1 MRATGRSR
9 VSSTGS
15 PGSRGAC
22 AGRRRRPDLDRGDR
36 GVAGGV
42 SGFLPEHF
50 VTPLTPCRNLRE
62 APAAESCRDC
72 GTSRGEGGASLM
84 WIVRL
89 ALRRP
94 YTFVVMGLAILLL
107 GFSAIVTTPTDI
119 FPEIDIPVVSVIW
132 NYDGLTTEDMASRIT
147 TFSEYT
153 ISSAVSD
160 VRSIESHTYPGVGV
174 IKIYFQPNVN
184 VEAALAQVT
193 AVSQTILRRM
203 PPGAVPPFILQYN
216 ASSVPI
222 IQLALS
228 GRAIPEAQLYDYG
241 IYRIRQ
247 QVAPIQ
253 GITLPL
259 PYGGKPRQIMV
270 DLDPRA
276 LLAKSI
282 SAADVSNAVNLQNL
296 TLPSGSVK
304 LGPQEYRVSL
314 NSSPEAVSALNE
326 LPVKVVNGATVYLR
340 DVAHV
345 RDGFAVQTNIVR
357 QDGRRSVLL
366 TVIKKGGA
374 STLTI
379 VKQLKALLPSIRAA
393 APPGL
398 EVKELFDQSLF
409 VRAAIAGVLTE
420 GAIAAC
426 LTGLMILLFLGSWRS
441 TLVVITSIPLSILT
455 SLAILSA
462 IGQTLNVMTLGGLAL
477 AVGIL
482 VDDATVE
489 IENIHRN
496 LGLGKRLV
504 QAILDGAQQ
513 IATPAFVSTLSICIV
528 FVPVVFLTGPAK
540 YLFTPL
546 ALAVVFAMLASY
558 LLSRTIVPTLV
569 RYLLGREAHA
579 EADAGVPTSIFG
591 RIHAGFQHR
600 FERLRTAYVQALD
613 NALAQRTR
621 VLVGF
626 GVIAASG
633 LALLPFVGRD
643 FFPEVDT
650 GQFRLHVRAPAGT
663 RIEETEQIF
672 ANVEGTIRRTIPKD
686 QIQLVIDNIG
696 QPQPINLA
704 FTDSVTI
711 GPSDGEILV
720 ALNPEGHEPTT
731 RWMKTLR
738 ETLPREYP
746 GVTFFFQ
753 PADIVSQILNFGL
766 PAPIDVQVTG
776 FNQPATHEIALEAA
790 ARMARIPGAA
800 DVHLHQVVNAP
811 SLMVNVDRSRLAE
824 LGLTQRDV
832 ANNVLVTL
840 SSSAVVAPNYWSD
853 PRSGINYVVAVQTP
867 QSRVDSVNNLMNTS
881 VTPATAGPPQ
891 LLSNLAT
898 LERREVPA
906 VISHSNVQ
914 PVFDVYA
921 NVQDRDLGSVASA
934 VQRIV
939 AELRPKLPPG
949 HTITVRGQVE
959 SMNSAF
965 LRLGLG
971 LIFAVLL
978 VYLLMVVNFQ
988 SWLDPFI
995 IITALPAGFCGIV
1008 WMLFVTHTTFSV
1020 PALMGA
1026 IMSVGV
1032 ATANSILVVTFA
1044 NDQMLEG
1051 HDSRSAAL
1059 AAGATRLRPVLMT
1072 ALAMIIGMLPMSLGL
1087 GEGGEQ
1093 NAPLGRAVIGGLTV
1107 ATFAT
1112 LFLVPLVYS
1121 VLRRRAPKRDFLA
1134 DAEPHGTASPA
1145 AQE

>member
-1 MRATGRSR
+1 
-9 VSSTGS
+9 
-15 PGSRGAC
+15 
-22 AGRRRRPDLDRGDR
+22 
-36 GVAGGV
+36 
-42 SGFLPEHF
+42 
-50 VTPLTPCRNLRE
+50 
-62 APAAESCRDC
+62 
-72 GTSRGEGGASLM
+72 M

-94 YTFVVMGLAILLL
+94 YTFVVMGLVIVLL
-107 GFSAIVTTPTDI
+107 GVFAIVTTPTDI

-153 ISSAVSD
+153 ISAAVSD
-160 VRSIESHTYPGVGV
+160 VRTIESQTYPGVAV

-184 VEAALAQVT
+184 VEGALAQVT

-203 PPGAVPPFILQYN
+203 PPGAVPPLIIQYN

-228 GRAIPEAQLYDYG
+228 GTTLSEAQLYDYG

-247 QVAPIQ
+247 QIAPIQ

-270 DLDPRA
+270 DLDPQA

-282 SAADVSNAVNLQNL
+282 SAADVSAAVNLQNL

-304 LGPQEYRVSL
+304 LGSREYRVSL
-314 NSSPEAVSALNE
+314 NSSPDAVAALDD
-326 LPVKVVNGATVYLR
+326 LPVKYVNGATVYVR

-379 VKQLKALLPSIRAA
+379 IKQLKELLPTIRAS
-393 APPGL
+393 APAGL

-409 VRAAIAGVLTE
+409 VRAAITGVLTE
-420 GAIAAC
+420 GAIAAF
-426 LTGLMILLFLGSWRS
+426 LTGVMILLFLGSWRS

-540 YLFTPL
+540 FLFTPL
-546 ALAVVFAMLASY
+546 GLAVVFAMLASY

-569 RYLLGREAHA
+569 RYLLAGEAHGHA
-579 EADAGVPTSIFG
+579 EGGVTSTSLFAG
-591 RIHAGFQHR
+591 IHDGFQRH
-600 FERLRTAYVQALD
+600 FERLRAAYVAVLE
-613 NALAQRTR
+613 R
-621 VLVGF
+621 VLARRARVF
-626 GVIAASG
+626 GAFAIVIVSG
-633 LALLPFVGRD
+633 LALLPFIGRD
-643 FFPEVDT
+643 FFPTVDA
-650 GQFRLHVRAPAGT
+650 GQFRLHVRAPAGM
-663 RIEETEQIF
+663 RIEETEQVF
-672 ANVEGTIRRTIPKD
+672 AEVEATIRRLIPKD
-686 QIQLVIDNIG
+686 EIQLVTDNIG
-696 QPQPINLA
+696 QPQPINLG
-704 FTDSVTI
+704 FTDSVTL

-720 ALNPEGHEPTT
+720 SLNPERHQPTA

-738 ETLPREYP
+738 ETLPREFP

-766 PAPIDVQVTG
+766 PAPIDVQVIG
-776 FNQPATHEIALEAA
+776 FNQTATHEVALEVA

-800 DVHLHQVVNAP
+800 DVHLHQVVNTP
-811 SLMVNVDRSRLAE
+811 SLLVNVDRSRAAE

-832 ANNVLVTL
+832 ANSVLVSL

-853 PRSGINYVVAVQTP
+853 PRSGINYIVAVQTP
-867 QSRVDSVNNLMNTS
+867 QSRVDSVNTLMNTS
-881 VTPATAGPPQ
+881 VTPGAAGQPQ

-898 LERREVPA
+898 LERREAAA

-921 NVQDRDLGSVASA
+921 NVQERDLGSVAAA
-934 VQRIV
+934 VQKIA

-949 HTITVRGQVE
+949 HTIAVRGQVE

-965 LRLGLG
+965 NRLGLG

-978 VYLLMVVNFQ
+978 VYLLLVVNFQ

-995 IITALPAGFCGIV
+995 IITALPAGFSGIV

-1044 NDQMLEG
+1044 NDQMREG

-1059 AAGATRLRPVLMT
+1059 SAGATRLRPVLMT

-1093 NAPLGRAVIGGLTV
+1093 NAPLGRAVIGGLSV

-1112 LFLVPLVYS
+1112 LFLVPVVYS
-1121 VLRRRAPKRDFLA
+1121 LLRRRPPRQDFLGEPE
-1134 DAEPHGTASPA
+1134 AENRPA
-1145 AQE
+1145 AS

>member
-1 MRATGRSR
+1 MRIHRAGR
-9 VSSTGS
+9 T
-15 PGSRGAC
+15 PGS
-22 AGRRRRPDLDRGDR
+22 
-36 GVAGGV
+36 
-42 SGFLPEHF
+42 
-50 VTPLTPCRNLRE
+50 
-62 APAAESCRDC
+62 
-72 GTSRGEGGASLM
+72 M

-94 YTFVVMGLAILLL
+94 YTFVVMGLTILLL
-107 GFSAIVTTPTDI
+107 GVFAIVTTPTDI
-119 FPEIDIPVVSVIW
+119 FPEIEIPVVSVIW
-132 NYDGLTTEDMASRIT
+132 NYDGLTSEDMASRIT

-160 VRSIESHTYPGVGV
+160 VRTIESQTYPGVAV

-203 PPGAVPPFILQYN
+203 PPGAVPPLIIQYN

-228 GRAIPEAQLYDYG
+228 GKTLSEAELYDYG

-247 QVAPIQ
+247 QIAPIQ

-270 DLDPRA
+270 DLDPQA
-276 LLAKSI
+276 LLSKGI

-304 LGPQEYRVSL
+304 LGPREYRVSL
-314 NSSPEAVSALNE
+314 NSSPDAVAALND
-326 LPVKVVNGATVYLR
+326 LPVKYVNGAVVYVR
-340 DVAHV
+340 DVGHV

-357 QDGRRSVLL
+357 QDGRRSALL

-379 VKQLKALLPSIRAA
+379 VKQLRELLPTIRAA
-393 APPGL
+393 APPGM
-398 EVKELFDQSLF
+398 EIKELFDQSLF

-420 GAIAAC
+420 GAIAAF

-496 LGLGKRLV
+496 LGLGTRLV

-528 FVPVVFLTGPAK
+528 FVPVVFLVGPAK

-546 ALAVVFAMLASY
+546 AMAVVFAMLASY

-569 RYLLGREAHA
+569 RYLLASETHGEAGA
-579 EADAGVPTSIFG
+579 APGFFG
-591 RIHAGFQHR
+591 RVHDAFQRR
-600 FERLRTAYVQALD
+600 FERLRAAYVRALEL
-613 NALAQRTR
+613 ALSRRGR
-621 VLVGF
+621 VLATFAV
-626 GVIAASG
+626 VVVSG
-633 LALLPFVGRD
+633 LVLLPFVGRD
-643 FFPEVDT
+643 FFPTVDT

-663 RIEETEQIF
+663 RIEETEQVF
-672 ANVEGTIRRTIPKD
+672 ADVEAAIRRIIPRD
-686 QIQLVIDNIG
+686 EIVSVIDNIG

-704 FTDSVTI
+704 FTDSVTL
-711 GPSDGEILV
+711 GSSDGEILV
-720 ALNPEGHEPTT
+720 SLNPERHQPTA
-731 RWMKTLR
+731 RWTKTLR
-738 ETLPREYP
+738 ETLPREFP

-753 PADIVSQILNFGL
+753 PPDIVSQILNFGL
-766 PAPIDVQVTG
+766 PAPIDVQ
-776 FNQPATHEIALEAA
+776 
-790 ARMARIPGAA
+790 
-800 DVHLHQVVNAP
+800 
-811 SLMVNVDRSRLAE
+811 
-824 LGLTQRDV
+824 
-832 ANNVLVTL
+832 
-840 SSSAVVAPNYWSD
+840 
-853 PRSGINYVVAVQTP
+853 
-867 QSRVDSVNNLMNTS
+867 
-881 VTPATAGPPQ
+881 
-891 LLSNLAT
+891 
-898 LERREVPA
+898 
-906 VISHSNVQ
+906 

-921 NVQDRDLGSVASA
+921 DVQGRDLGSVAA
-934 VQRIV
+934 EVQKIV
-939 AELRPKLPPG
+939 AEYRGKLPPG
-949 HTITVRGQVE
+949 HRIAVRGQVE

-965 LRLGLG
+965 FRLGLG

-995 IITALPAGFCGIV
+995 IITALPAGFAGIV

-1032 ATANSILVVTFA
+1032 ATANSILMVTFA
-1044 NDQMLEG
+1044 NDYMGGLEG
-1051 HDSRSAAL
+1051 PPKPPIGDSETARDTRAAPRDGEGPPKPPMAGSEAARGTRAAPRDRDTRDARAAAL

-1093 NAPLGRAVIGGLTV
+1093 NAPLGRAVIGGLSV

-1112 LFLVPLVYS
+1112 LFLVPIIYS
-1121 VLRRRAPKRDFLA
+1121 VLRRP
-1134 DAEPHGTASPA
+1134 T
-1145 AQE
+1145 

>member
-1 MRATGRSR
+1 
-9 VSSTGS
+9 
-15 PGSRGAC
+15 
-22 AGRRRRPDLDRGDR
+22 
-36 GVAGGV
+36 
-42 SGFLPEHF
+42 
-50 VTPLTPCRNLRE
+50 
-62 APAAESCRDC
+62 
-72 GTSRGEGGASLM
+72 M

-94 YTFVVMGLAILLL
+94 YTFVVMGLVILLL
-107 GFSAIVTTPTDI
+107 GVFAIVTTPTDI

-153 ISSAVSD
+153 ISSAVND
-160 VRSIESHTYPGVGV
+160 VRSIESQTYPGVGV

-184 VEAALAQVT
+184 VEGALAQVT

-222 IQLALS
+222 IQLALGGKTLS
-228 GRAIPEAQLYDYG
+228 EAQLYDYG

-247 QVAPIQ
+247 QIAPIQ

-259 PYGGKPRQIMV
+259 PYGGKPRQVMV
-270 DLDPRA
+270 DLDPQA

-282 SAADVSNAVNLQNL
+282 SAGDVSAAVNLQNL

-304 LGPQEYRVSL
+304 LGTQEYRVSL
-314 NSSPEAVSALNE
+314 NSSPDAVAALND

-426 LTGLMILLFLGSWRS
+426 LTGFMILLFLGSWRS

-546 ALAVVFAMLASY
+546 AMAVVFAMLASY

-569 RYLLGREAHA
+569 RYLLAGEAHGP
-579 EADAGVPTSIFG
+579 ADAGAAPSVFG
-591 RIHAGFQHR
+591 RLHDGFQRR
-600 FERLRTAYVQALD
+600 FERLRIAYIGALET
-613 NALAQRTR
+613 ALARRRR
-621 VLVGF
+621 VF
-626 GVIAASG
+626 GAFAVIAVSG
-633 LALLPFVGRD
+633 AALLPFIGRD

-663 RIEETEQIF
+663 RIEETEQVF
-672 ANVEGTIRRTIPKD
+672 ADVEAAIRRLIPKD

-704 FTDSVTI
+704 FTDSVTL

-720 ALNPEGHEPTT
+720 ALNPEHHEPTA

-738 ETLPREYP
+738 ETLPREFP

-766 PAPIDVQVTG
+766 PAPIDVQITG
-776 FNQPATHEIALEAA
+776 YNQPATHEIALEVA
-790 ARMARIPGAA
+790 ARMARIPGAV
-800 DVHLHQVVNAP
+800 DVHLHQVVNTP
-811 SLMVNVDRSRLAE
+811 SLLVNVDRTRAAQ

-832 ANNVLVTL
+832 ANNVLVSL
-840 SSSAVVAPNYWSD
+840 SSSAVVTPNYWSD
-853 PRSGINYVVAVQTP
+853 PRTGITYTVAVQTP
-867 QSRVDSVNNLMNTS
+867 QNRVDSVNTLMNTS
-881 VTPATAGPPQ
+881 VTPGGAGQPQ

-898 LERREVPA
+898 LERREAPA

-914 PVFDVYA
+914 PVFDIYA
-921 NVQDRDLGSVASA
+921 NVQDRDLGSVAAA

-949 HTITVRGQVE
+949 HAIAVRGQVE
-959 SMNSAF
+959 SMSSAF
-965 LRLGLG
+965 TRLGLG
-971 LIFAVLL
+971 LIFAVVL

-1032 ATANSILVVTFA
+1032 ATANSILMVTFA

-1051 HDSRSAAL
+1051 RDSRSAAL

-1093 NAPLGRAVIGGLTV
+1093 NAPLGRAVIGGLSV
-1107 ATFAT
+1107 ATVAT

-1121 VLRRRAPKRDFLA
+1121 VLRRRPPRQDFLTDPASA
-1134 DAEPHGTASPA
+1134 DGA
-1145 AQE
+1145 ATTSTQESIDA

>member
-1 MRATGRSR
+1 
-9 VSSTGS
+9 
-15 PGSRGAC
+15 
-22 AGRRRRPDLDRGDR
+22 
-36 GVAGGV
+36 
-42 SGFLPEHF
+42 
-50 VTPLTPCRNLRE
+50 
-62 APAAESCRDC
+62 
-72 GTSRGEGGASLM
+72 M

-94 YTFVVMGLAILLL
+94 YTFVVMGLVIMLL
-107 GFSAIVTTPTDI
+107 GVFAIITTPTDI
-119 FPEIDIPVVSVIW
+119 FPEIEIPVVSVIW
-132 NYDGLTTEDMASRIT
+132 NYGGLSTEEMAARIT
-147 TFSEYT
+147 TYSEYT
-153 ISSAVSD
+153 ISSVVSD
-160 VRSIESHTYPGVGV
+160 VRSIESQTYPGVSV

-184 VEAALAQVT
+184 IEAAVAQVT
-193 AVSQTILRRM
+193 AVSQTILRVL

-228 GRAIPEAQLYDYG
+228 GGGLSEAQLYDYG

-247 QVAPIQ
+247 QIAPIQ

-259 PYGGKPRQIMV
+259 PYGGKPRQVMV
-270 DLDPRA
+270 DLDPQA

-282 SAADVSNAVNLQNL
+282 SSADVSAAVNLQNL

-304 LGPQEYRVSL
+304 LGAREYRVSL
-314 NSSPEAVSALNE
+314 NSSPDAVAALND
-326 LPVKVVNGATVYLR
+326 LPVKTVNGAMVYLR
-340 DVAHV
+340 DVANV
-345 RDGFAVQTNIVR
+345 RDGFAVQTNMVR

-379 VKQLKALLPSIRAA
+379 VKQLKDLLPAIRAS
-393 APPGL
+393 APKGL

-409 VRAAIAGVLTE
+409 VRAAITGVLTE

-496 LGLGKRLV
+496 LGLGTRLV
-504 QAILDGAQQ
+504 QAILDGARQ

-546 ALAVVFAMLASY
+546 AMAVVFAMLASY
-558 LLSRTIVPTLV
+558 LLSRTIIPTLV
-569 RYLLGREAHA
+569 RYLL
-579 EADAGVPTSIFG
+579 AGEVHDGAAPGFFG
-591 RIHAGFQHR
+591 RIHDAFQRR
-600 FERLRTAYVQALD
+600 FEQFRMAYVRTLEA
-613 NALAQRTR
+613 ALARRARVFALFAVVTLSGL
-621 VLVGF
+621 VLV
-626 GVIAASG
+626 
-633 LALLPFVGRD
+633 PFVGRD
-643 FFPEVDT
+643 FFPSVDT

-663 RIEETEQIF
+663 RIEETEQVF
-672 ANVEGTIRRTIPKD
+672 ADVEAAIRRLIPKD
-686 QIQLVIDNIG
+686 EIQLIIDNIG
-696 QPQPINLA
+696 QPQPVNLG
-704 FTDSVTI
+704 FTDTVTL

-720 ALNPEGHEPTT
+720 SLNPDHHQPTA
-731 RWMKTLR
+731 RWLKTLR
-738 ETLPREYP
+738 ETLPRQFP

-753 PADIVSQILNFGL
+753 PADMVSQILNFGL

-776 FNQPATHEIALEAA
+776 YNQQATHEAALDVA
-790 ARMARIPGAA
+790 ARMSRIPGAA
-800 DVHLHQVVNAP
+800 DVHLHQVVNTP
-811 SLMVNVDRSRLAE
+811 SLLVNVDRSRAAE

-832 ANNVLVTL
+832 ANNLLVSL
-840 SSSAVVAPNYWSD
+840 SSSAVVSPNYWSD
-853 PRSGINYVVAVQTP
+853 PRTGITYLVAVQTP
-867 QSRVDSVNNLMNTS
+867 QSRLDSVNTLMNTS
-881 VTPATAGPPQ
+881 VTTGTPGKQQ

-906 VISHSNVQ
+906 VISHANVQ
-914 PVFDVYA
+914 PVFDIYA
-921 NVQDRDLGSVASA
+921 NVEGRDLGSVAAA
-934 VQRIV
+934 VDRIV
-939 AELRPKLPPG
+939 AEQRSKLPPG
-949 HTITVRGQVE
+949 ASIAIRGQVE

-971 LIFAVLL
+971 LIFAVVL

-1008 WMLFVTHTTFSV
+1008 WMLFVTHTTLSV

-1032 ATANSILVVTFA
+1032 ATANSILMVTFA

-1051 HDSRSAAL
+1051 HDSRTAAL

-1072 ALAMIIGMLPMSLGL
+1072 ALAMSLGMLPMSLGL

-1093 NAPLGRAVIGGLTV
+1093 NAPLGRAVIGGLLV

-1121 VLRRRAPKRDFLA
+1121 VLRRRPPRDGNDVNPGVN
-1134 DAEPHGTASPA
+1134 DA
-1145 AQE
+1145 

>member
-1 MRATGRSR
+1 
-9 VSSTGS
+9 
-15 PGSRGAC
+15 
-22 AGRRRRPDLDRGDR
+22 
-36 GVAGGV
+36 
-42 SGFLPEHF
+42 
-50 VTPLTPCRNLRE
+50 
-62 APAAESCRDC
+62 
-72 GTSRGEGGASLM
+72 M

-94 YTFVVMGLAILLL
+94 YTFIVMGLIILLL
-107 GFSAIVTTPTDI
+107 GAFAIVTTPTDI
-119 FPEIDIPVVSVIW
+119 FPEIEIPVVSVIW
-132 NYDGLTTEDMASRIT
+132 SYDGLTSEDMASRIT

-160 VRSIESHTYPGVGV
+160 VRTIESQTYPGVAV

-193 AVSQTILRRM
+193 AISQTIIRRM
-203 PPGAVPPFILQYN
+203 PPGAVPPLIIQYN

-228 GRAIPEAQLYDYG
+228 GKTLSEAQLYDYG

-247 QVAPIQ
+247 QIAPIP

-270 DLDPRA
+270 DLDPQA
-276 LLAKSI
+276 LLSKSI
-282 SAADVSNAVNLQNL
+282 SAADVSTAVNLQNL
-296 TLPSGSVK
+296 TLPSGTVK

-314 NSSPEAVSALNE
+314 NSSPDAVAALND
-326 LPVKVVNGATVYLR
+326 LPVKYVNGAFVYVR

-366 TVIKKGGA
+366 TIIKKGGA

-379 VKQLKALLPSIRAA
+379 VKQLKNLLPTIRSS

-398 EVKELFDQSLF
+398 EIKELFDQSLF

-420 GAIAAC
+420 GAISAC
-426 LTGLMILLFLGSWRS
+426 LTGLMILVFLGSWRS

-455 SLAILSA
+455 SMAILSA

-496 LGLGKRLV
+496 LGLGTRLV

-513 IATPAFVSTLSICIV
+513 IATPAFVSTLAICIV
-528 FVPVVFLTGPAK
+528 FVPVLFLTGPAK

-546 ALAVVFAMLASY
+546 AMAVVFAMLASY
-558 LLSRTIVPTLV
+558 VLSRTIVPTLV
-569 RYLLGREAHA
+569 RYLLASERHGES
-579 EADAGVPTSIFG
+579 GPSLFG
-591 RIHAGFQHR
+591 RVHDAFQRR
-600 FERLRTAYVQALD
+600 FERLRAAYVAALEQ
-613 NALAQRTR
+613 ALAQRGRALGTFAI
-621 VLVGF
+621 VV
-626 GVIAASG
+626 ASG
-633 LALLPFVGRD
+633 LVLLPFVGRD
-643 FFPEVDT
+643 FFPTVDT

-663 RIEETEQIF
+663 RIEETEQVF
-672 ANVEGTIRRTIPKD
+672 ADVEASIRRIIPKD
-686 QIQLVIDNIG
+686 EITAVIDNIG
-696 QPQPINLA
+696 QPQSINLA
-704 FTDSVTI
+704 FTDSVTL
-711 GPSDGEILV
+711 GPSDGEIPV
-720 ALNPEGHEPTT
+720 SLNPERHRPTE
-731 RWMKTLR
+731 RWMKMLR
-738 ETLPREYP
+738 ETLPREFP

-753 PADIVSQILNFGL
+753 PADMVSQILNFGL

-776 FNQPATHEIALEAA
+776 FNQAKVHEIALDVA
-790 ARMARIPGAA
+790 ARMARIPGAV

-811 SLMVNVDRSRLAE
+811 SLQVNVDRSRAAE

-832 ANNVLVTL
+832 ANSFLVSL
-840 SSSAVVAPNYWSD
+840 SSSAVVTPNYWSD
-853 PRSGINYVVAVQTP
+853 PRSGINYIVAVQTP
-867 QSRVDSVNNLMNTS
+867 QSRVDSVNSLMNTA
-881 VTPATAGPPQ
+881 VTPSAVGPSQ

-906 VISHSNVQ
+906 VISHANVQ
-914 PVFDVYA
+914 PAFDVHA
-921 NVQDRDLGSVASA
+921 NVQGRDLGGVAAA
-934 VQRIV
+934 VQKIV
-939 AELRPKLPPG
+939 AEYRGKLPPG
-949 HTITVRGQVE
+949 HAIAVRGQVE

-965 LRLGLG
+965 VRLGLG
-971 LIFAVLL
+971 LIFAVAL

-995 IITALPAGFCGIV
+995 IITAVPAGFAGIV

-1032 ATANSILVVTFA
+1032 ATANSILMVTFA
-1044 NDQMLEG
+1044 NDQMREG
-1051 HDSRSAAL
+1051 RDPRAAAL

-1072 ALAMIIGMLPMSLGL
+1072 ALAMIIGMMPMALGL

-1093 NAPLGRAVIGGLTV
+1093 NAPLGRAVIGGLSV

-1112 LFLVPLVYS
+1112 LFLVPIIYS
-1121 VLRRRAPKRDFLA
+1121 VLRRRPPRTDFLT
-1134 DAEPHGTASPA
+1134 DAAPGHGPA
-1145 AQE
+1145 AQESSHA

>member
-1 MRATGRSR
+1 
-9 VSSTGS
+9 
-15 PGSRGAC
+15 
-22 AGRRRRPDLDRGDR
+22 
-36 GVAGGV
+36 
-42 SGFLPEHF
+42 
-50 VTPLTPCRNLRE
+50 
-62 APAAESCRDC
+62 
-72 GTSRGEGGASLM
+72 M

-94 YTFVVMGLAILLL
+94 YTFVVMGLVIVLL
-107 GFSAIVTTPTDI
+107 GGLAIATTPTDI
-119 FPEIDIPVVSVIW
+119 FPEIEIPVVSVIW
-132 NYDGLTTEDMASRIT
+132 NYEGLTTDEMAARVT

-160 VRSIESHTYPGVGV
+160 VRRIESQTYPGVGV

-203 PPGAVPPFILQYN
+203 PPGAVPPFIIQYN

-222 IQLALS
+222 IQLGLS
-228 GRAIPEAQLYDYG
+228 SAVLSEAQLYDYG
-241 IYRIRQ
+241 IYRVRQ
-247 QVAPIQ
+247 QIAPIQ

-270 DLDPRA
+270 DLDPQA
-276 LLAKSI
+276 LLARSI
-282 SAADVSNAVNLQNL
+282 SAADVSNAINVQNL
-296 TLPSGSVK
+296 TLPSGTVK
-304 LGPQEYRVSL
+304 LGAREYRVSL
-314 NSSPEAVSALNE
+314 NSSPEAVAALND
-326 LPVKVVNGATVYLR
+326 LPVKYVNGTVVYVR

-345 RDGFAVQTNIVR
+345 RDGFAVQTNVVR

-374 STLTI
+374 STLSI
-379 VKQLKALLPSIRAA
+379 VRQLKDLLPTIRAS
-393 APPGL
+393 APAGI
-398 EVKELFDQSLF
+398 EIKELFDQSLF
-409 VRAAIAGVLTE
+409 VRAAIMGVLVE
-420 GAIAAC
+420 GAIAAS

-441 TLVVITSIPLSILT
+441 TLVVVTSIPLSILT
-455 SLAILSA
+455 SVAILSA
-462 IGQTLNVMTLGGLAL
+462 LGQTLNVMTLGGLAL

-496 LGLGKRLV
+496 LGLGTRLV

-546 ALAVVFAMLASY
+546 AMAVVFAMLASY

-569 RYLLGREAHA
+569 RYLLATESHDRGAA
-579 EADAGVPTSIFG
+579 PAAPGLFG
-591 RIHAGFQHR
+591 RLHEAFQRR
-600 FERLRTAYVQALD
+600 FERLRAAYVRTLET
-613 NALAQRTR
+613 ALARRGR
-621 VLVGF
+621 VVAVFALLVL
-626 GVIAASG
+626 SG
-633 LALLPFVGRD
+633 LVLLPFVGRD
-643 FFPEVDT
+643 FFPTVDT

-663 RIEETEQIF
+663 RIEETEQVF
-672 ANVEGTIRRTIPKD
+672 ADVEAAIRRMIPKEE
-686 QIQLVIDNIG
+686 IQLVIDNIG
-696 QPQPINLA
+696 QPQPINLG

-711 GPSDGEILV
+711 GPADGEILV
-720 ALNPEGHEPTT
+720 SLNPERHQPTE
-731 RWMKTLR
+731 RWMKLLR
-738 ETLPREYP
+738 ERLPREFP

-776 FNQPATHEIALEAA
+776 FNQRATHDVAVELA
-790 ARMARIPGAA
+790 ARLARIPGAV
-800 DVHLHQVVNAP
+800 DVHLDQVVNSP
-811 SLMVNVDRSRLAE
+811 NLQVNVDRTRAAE

-832 ANNVLVTL
+832 ANSLLVSL
-840 SSSAVVAPNYWSD
+840 SSSAVVSPNYWSD

-867 QSRVDSVNNLMNTS
+867 QNRVDSVNTLLNTAL
-881 VTPATAGPPQ
+881 TTGRPGPPQ
-891 LLSNLAT
+891 LLGNLAT
-898 LERREVPA
+898 LQRRDVPA

-921 NVQDRDLGSVASA
+921 NVQDRDLGGVAA
-934 VQRIV
+934 DVQKVV
-939 AELRPKLPPG
+939 AELRPTLPPG
-949 HTITVRGQVE
+949 HTIAVRGQVE
-959 SMNSAF
+959 SMTSAF

-1008 WMLFVTHTTFSV
+1008 WMLFISHTTFSV

-1032 ATANSILVVTFA
+1032 ATANSILMVTFA

-1051 HDSRSAAL
+1051 HDARSAAL
-1059 AAGATRLRPVLMT
+1059 AAGATRLRPVMMT

-1093 NAPLGRAVIGGLTV
+1093 NAPLGRAVIGGLAV

-1112 LFLVPLVYS
+1112 LFLVPVVYS
-1121 VLRRRAPKRDFLA
+1121 LLRRRPPREDFLDDPAPA
-1134 DAEPHGTASPA
+1134 DGA
-1145 AQE
+1145 ATQE

>member
-1 MRATGRSR
+1 
-9 VSSTGS
+9 
-15 PGSRGAC
+15 
-22 AGRRRRPDLDRGDR
+22 
-36 GVAGGV
+36 
-42 SGFLPEHF
+42 
-50 VTPLTPCRNLRE
+50 
-62 APAAESCRDC
+62 
-72 GTSRGEGGASLM
+72 M

-94 YTFVVMGLAILLL
+94 YTFVVMGLLILLL
-107 GFSAIVTTPTDI
+107 GCFAIVTTPTDI
-119 FPEIDIPVVSVIW
+119 FPEIEIPVVSVIW

-160 VRSIESHTYPGVGV
+160 VRTIESQTYPGVAV

-203 PPGAVPPFILQYN
+203 PPGAVPPFIIQYN

-228 GRAIPEAQLYDYG
+228 AKTLSEAQLYDYG

-247 QVAPIQ
+247 QIAPIP

-270 DLDPRA
+270 DLDPQA
-276 LLAKSI
+276 LLSKGI

-296 TLPSGSVK
+296 TLPSGTVK

-314 NSSPEAVSALNE
+314 NSSPDAVAALND
-326 LPVKVVNGATVYLR
+326 LPVKYVNGAVVYVR
-340 DVAHV
+340 DVGHV

-357 QDGRRSVLL
+357 QDGRRSALL

-379 VKQLKALLPSIRAA
+379 VKQLKDLLPTIRAS
-393 APPGL
+393 APPGM
-398 EVKELFDQSLF
+398 EIKELFDQSLF
-409 VRAAIAGVLTE
+409 VRAAITGVLTE
-420 GAIAAC
+420 GAIAAL
-426 LTGLMILLFLGSWRS
+426 LTAVMILLFLGSWRS

-455 SLAILSA
+455 SLAILSV

-496 LGLGKRLV
+496 LGLGTRLV

-546 ALAVVFAMLASY
+546 AMAVVFAMLASY
-558 LLSRTIVPTLV
+558 FLSRTIVPTLV
-569 RYLLGREAHA
+569 RYLLASETHGEA
-579 EADAGVPTSIFG
+579 AGTAPGFFG
-591 RIHAGFQHR
+591 RIHDAFQRR
-600 FERLRTAYVQALD
+600 FERLRAAYVRALEL
-613 NALAQRTR
+613 ALARRAR
-621 VLVGF
+621 VLGLFAV
-626 GVIAASG
+626 VVVSG
-633 LALLPFVGRD
+633 LVLLPFVGRD
-643 FFPEVDT
+643 FFPTVDT

-663 RIEETEQIF
+663 RIEETEQVF
-672 ANVEGTIRRTIPKD
+672 ADVEAAIRRVIPRD
-686 QIQLVIDNIG
+686 EIVSVIDNIG

-704 FTDSVTI
+704 FTDSVTL

-720 ALNPEGHEPTT
+720 SLNPERHASAA
-731 RWMKTLR
+731 RWVKTLR
-738 ETLPREYP
+738 ETLPREFP

-776 FNQPATHEIALEAA
+776 FNQQATHEIALDVA
-790 ARMARIPGAA
+790 ARMRRIPGAV

-811 SLMVNVDRSRLAE
+811 SLQVNVDRSRAAE
-824 LGLTQRDV
+824 FGLTQRDV
-832 ANNVLVTL
+832 ANSVLVSL
-840 SSSAVVAPNYWSD
+840 SSSSIVSPNYWSD

-867 QSRVDSVNNLMNTS
+867 QIRVDSVNSLMNTA
-881 VTPATAGPPQ
+881 VTPSTTGRSQ

-914 PVFDVYA
+914 PVFDIYA
-921 NVQDRDLGSVASA
+921 DVQGRDLGGVAA
-934 VQRIV
+934 EVKTIV
-939 AELRPKLPPG
+939 AEYRGKLPPG
-949 HTITVRGQVE
+949 HSITIRGQVE

-965 LRLGLG
+965 VRLGLG

-995 IITALPAGFCGIV
+995 IITALPAGFAGIV
-1008 WMLFVTHTTFSV
+1008 WMLFATHTTFSV

-1032 ATANSILVVTFA
+1032 ATANSILMVTFA
-1044 NDQMLEG
+1044 NDYMGGLEG
-1051 HDSRSAAL
+1051 PPKPPIGGSETARDTRAAPRDGPPKPPMGGSETARGTQAAPRDRDSRAAAL

-1093 NAPLGRAVIGGLTV
+1093 NAPLGRAVIGGLSV

-1112 LFLVPLVYS
+1112 LFLVPIIYS
-1121 VLRRRAPKRDFLA
+1121 VLRRKPPREDFLTEESSHA
-1134 DAEPHGTASPA
+1134 
-1145 AQE
+1145 

>member
-1 MRATGRSR
+1 
-9 VSSTGS
+9 
-15 PGSRGAC
+15 
-22 AGRRRRPDLDRGDR
+22 
-36 GVAGGV
+36 
-42 SGFLPEHF
+42 
-50 VTPLTPCRNLRE
+50 
-62 APAAESCRDC
+62 
-72 GTSRGEGGASLM
+72 M

-94 YTFVVMGLAILLL
+94 YTFVVMGLLIVLL
-107 GFSAIVTTPTDI
+107 GGLAIATMPTDI
-119 FPEIDIPVVSVIW
+119 FPEIEIPVVSVIW
-132 NYDGLTTEDMASRIT
+132 NYDGLTTEEMAARIT

-160 VRSIESHTYPGVGV
+160 VRTIESQTYPGVGV
-174 IKIYFQPNVN
+174 IKIYFQPNVD

-203 PPGAVPPFILQYN
+203 PPGAVPPFIIQYN

-222 IQLALS
+222 IQLGLS
-228 GRAIPEAQLYDYG
+228 STQLSEAQLYDYG
-241 IYRIRQ
+241 IYRVRQ
-247 QVAPIQ
+247 QIAPIP

-270 DLDPRA
+270 DLDPQA
-276 LLAKSI
+276 LLARSI
-282 SAADVSNAVNLQNL
+282 SAADVSNAINLQNL
-296 TLPSGSVK
+296 TLPSGTVK
-304 LGPQEYRVSL
+304 LGAREYRVSL
-314 NSSPEAVSALNE
+314 NSSPEVVAALND
-326 LPVKVVNGATVYLR
+326 LPVKYVNGAVVYVR

-345 RDGFAVQTNIVR
+345 RDGFAVQTNVVR

-379 VKQLKALLPSIRAA
+379 VRQLKDLLPAIRAS
-393 APPGL
+393 APAGL
-398 EVKELFDQSLF
+398 EIKELFDQSLF
-409 VRAAIAGVLTE
+409 VRAAVMGVLVE
-420 GAIAAC
+420 GAIAAG

-441 TLVVITSIPLSILT
+441 TLVVVTSIPLSILT
-455 SLAILSA
+455 SVAILSA
-462 IGQTLNVMTLGGLAL
+462 LGQTLNVMTLGGLAL

-496 LGLGKRLV
+496 LGLGTRLV

-546 ALAVVFAMLASY
+546 AMAVVFAMLASY

-569 RYLLGREAHA
+569 RYLL
-579 EADAGVPTSIFG
+579 AGESHDLGAAPAAPGLFG
-591 RIHAGFQHR
+591 RIHEVFQRH
-600 FERLRTAYVQALD
+600 FERVRAAYVRALET
-613 NALAQRTR
+613 ALARRGR
-621 VLVGF
+621 VFAVF
-626 GVIAASG
+626 AAVMASG

-643 FFPEVDT
+643 FFPSVDT

-663 RIEETEQIF
+663 RIEETEQVF
-672 ANVEGTIRRTIPKD
+672 ADVEAAIRRMIPKD
-686 QIQLVIDNIG
+686 EIELVIDNIG
-696 QPQPINLA
+696 QPQPINLG

-720 ALNPEGHEPTT
+720 ALHPERHQPTE
-731 RWMKTLR
+731 RWTKLLR
-738 ETLPREYP
+738 ERLPREFP
-746 GVTFFFQ
+746 GVTFFSQ

-766 PAPIDVQVTG
+766 PAPMDVQVTG
-776 FNQPATHEIALEAA
+776 FNQQATHAVALEVA
-790 ARMARIPGAA
+790 ARVARIRGAV
-800 DVHLHQVVNAP
+800 DVHMHQVVNSP
-811 SLMVNVDRSRLAE
+811 SLHVNVDRTRAAE

-832 ANNVLVTL
+832 ANSLLVSL

-853 PRSGINYVVAVQTP
+853 PRSGINYLVAVQTP
-867 QSRVDSVNNLMNTS
+867 QNRVDSVNMLLNTALTTGRS
-881 VTPATAGPPQ
+881 GPPQ
-891 LLSNLAT
+891 LLGNLAT

-914 PVFDVYA
+914 PVFDIYA
-921 NVQDRDLGSVASA
+921 NVQDRDLGGVAA
-934 VQRIV
+934 DVQKV
-939 AELRPKLPPG
+939 VDELRPTLPPG
-949 HTITVRGQVE
+949 HTITIRGQVE

-995 IITALPAGFCGIV
+995 IITALPAGFGGIV
-1008 WMLFVTHTTFSV
+1008 WMLFVSHTTFSV

-1032 ATANSILVVTFA
+1032 ATANSILLVTFA
-1044 NDQMLEG
+1044 NDQMREG
-1051 HDSRSAAL
+1051 HDARSAAR
-1059 AAGATRLRPVLMT
+1059 AAGATRLRPVMMT

-1093 NAPLGRAVIGGLTV
+1093 NAPLGRAVIGGLSV

-1112 LFLVPLVYS
+1112 LFLVPVVYS
-1121 VLRRRAPKRDFLA
+1121 LLRRRPPREDFLA
-1134 DAEPHGTASPA
+1134 EPGAVDGAAS
-1145 AQE
+1145 QE

>member
-1 MRATGRSR
+1 
-9 VSSTGS
+9 
-15 PGSRGAC
+15 
-22 AGRRRRPDLDRGDR
+22 
-36 GVAGGV
+36 
-42 SGFLPEHF
+42 
-50 VTPLTPCRNLRE
+50 
-62 APAAESCRDC
+62 
-72 GTSRGEGGASLM
+72 M

-107 GFSAIVTTPTDI
+107 GIAAIVTTPSDI

-184 VEAALAQVT
+184 VEGALAQVT

-228 GRAIPEAQLYDYG
+228 GKAIPEAQLYDYG

-270 DLDPRA
+270 DLDPQA

-282 SAADVSNAVNLQNL
+282 SSADVSNAVNLQNL

-304 LGPQEYRVSL
+304 LGAQEYRVSL
-314 NSSPEAVSALNE
+314 NSSPDAVSALNE

-569 RYLLGREAHA
+569 RYLLGAEVHDEAG
-579 EADAGVPTSIFG
+579 AGVPSSFFG
-591 RIHAGFQHR
+591 RIHAGFQR
-600 FERLRTAYVQALD
+600 QFERLRTAYVGVLET
-613 NALAQRTR
+613 ALARRGR
-621 VLVGF
+621 VFVVF
-626 GVIAASG
+626 GVIAVSG
-633 LALLPFVGRD
+633 AALLPFVGRD

-663 RIEETEQIF
+663 RIEETEQVF
-672 ANVEGTIRRTIPKD
+672 AQVEASIRRQIPRD
-686 QIQLVIDNIG
+686 QIQLIIDNIG

-720 ALNPEGHEPTT
+720 ALNPEHHERTA

-738 ETLPREYP
+738 ETLPREFP

-776 FNQPATHEIALEAA
+776 FNQQATHEIALEAA

-800 DVHLHQVVNAP
+800 DVHLHQVVNSP

-867 QSRVDSVNNLMNTS
+867 QGRVDSVNNLMNTS

-898 LERREVPA
+898 LERREVAA
-906 VISHSNVQ
+906 VLSHSNVQ

-921 NVQDRDLGSVASA
+921 NVQDRDLGTVAAA

-949 HTITVRGQVE
+949 HTISVRGQVE

-978 VYLLMVVNFQ
+978 VYMLMVVNFQ

-995 IITALPAGFCGIV
+995 IITALPAGLCGIV

-1032 ATANSILVVTFA
+1032 ATANSILMVTFA

-1051 HDSRSAAL
+1051 HDARSAAL

-1121 VLRRRAPKRDFLA
+1121 ILRRRPPRRDFLA
-1134 DAEPHGTASPA
+1134 DSEHDSASPA

>member
-1 MRATGRSR
+1 
-9 VSSTGS
+9 
-15 PGSRGAC
+15 
-22 AGRRRRPDLDRGDR
+22 
-36 GVAGGV
+36 
-42 SGFLPEHF
+42 
-50 VTPLTPCRNLRE
+50 
-62 APAAESCRDC
+62 
-72 GTSRGEGGASLM
+72 M

-94 YTFVVMGLAILLL
+94 YTFIVMGLAIVLL
-107 GFSAIVTTPTDI
+107 GVFAIVTTPTDI
-119 FPEIDIPVVSVIW
+119 FPEIEIPVVSVIW
-132 NYDGLTTEDMASRIT
+132 NYGGLSTEEMASRIT
-147 TFSEYT
+147 TYSEYT
-153 ISSAVSD
+153 ISSVVND
-160 VRSIESHTYPGVGV
+160 VRTIESQTYPGVSV

-193 AVSQTILRRM
+193 AVSQTILRVM
-203 PPGAVPPFILQYN
+203 PPGAVPPFIIQYN

-228 GRAIPEAQLYDYG
+228 GKTLSEAQLYDYG
-241 IYRIRQ
+241 IYRMRQ
-247 QVAPIQ
+247 QIAPIQ

-270 DLDPRA
+270 DLDPQA

-282 SAADVSNAVNLQNL
+282 SAGDVSAAVNLQNL

-304 LGPQEYRVSL
+304 LGSREYRVSL
-314 NSSPEAVSALNE
+314 NSSPDAVAALND
-326 LPVKVVNGATVYLR
+326 LPVKYVNGATVYLR
-340 DVAHV
+340 DVANV
-345 RDGFAVQTNIVR
+345 RDGFAVQTNLVR
-357 QDGRRSVLL
+357 QDGRRSALL

-379 VKQLKALLPSIRAA
+379 VKQLRELLPTIRAA

-398 EVKELFDQSLF
+398 EIRELFDQSLF
-409 VRAAIAGVLTE
+409 VRAAITGVLVE

-455 SLAILSA
+455 SVAILSA
-462 IGQTLNVMTLGGLAL
+462 LGQTLNVMTLGGLAL

-528 FVPVVFLTGPAK
+528 FVPVVFLTGPAR

-546 ALAVVFAMLASY
+546 AMAVVFAMLASY

-569 RYLLGREAHA
+569 RYLLAAETHGHA
-579 EADAGVPTSIFG
+579 EASSLFG
-591 RIHAGFQHR
+591 RVHDTFQRR
-600 FERLRTAYVQALD
+600 FEQLRAAYVGVLERALVRRRRVF
-613 NALAQRTR
+613 AAFGV
-621 VLVGF
+621 VLV
-626 GVIAASG
+626 SG

-643 FFPEVDT
+643 FFPTVDA

-663 RIEETEQIF
+663 RLEETEQVF
-672 ANVEGTIRRTIPKD
+672 ANVEAAIRRLIPKD
-686 QIQLVIDNIG
+686 EIELVIDNIG
-696 QPQPINLA
+696 QAQPVNLG
-704 FTDSVTI
+704 FTDSVTL

-720 ALNPEGHEPTT
+720 ALNPEHHQPTGH
-731 RWMKTLR
+731 WMKRLR
-738 ETLPREYP
+738 ETLPREFP
-746 GVTFFFQ
+746 GATFFFQ
-753 PADIVSQILNFGL
+753 PADMVSQILNFGL

-776 FNQPATHEIALEAA
+776 YNQQATHQVALEFAE
-790 ARMARIPGAA
+790 RMARIPGAV
-800 DVHLHQVVNAP
+800 DVHLHQVVNTP
-811 SLMVNVDRSRLAE
+811 SLFVNVDRSRAAE

-832 ANNVLVTL
+832 ANNVLVSL
-840 SSSAVVAPNYWSD
+840 SSSAVVTPNYWSD
-853 PRSGINYVVAVQTP
+853 PRSGITYPVVVQTP
-867 QSRVDSVNNLMNTS
+867 QDRVDSVNTLMNTS
-881 VTPATAGPPQ
+881 VTQAAPGRQQ

-898 LERREVPA
+898 LERRETPA

-914 PVFDVYA
+914 PVFDIYA
-921 NVQDRDLGSVASA
+921 NVQDRDLGSVAAA
-934 VQRIV
+934 VDRI
-939 AELRPKLPPG
+939 ATELKSKLPPG
-949 HTITVRGQVE
+949 HTINVRGQVE

-971 LIFAVLL
+971 LIFAILL

-995 IITALPAGFCGIV
+995 IITALPIGFCGIV
-1008 WMLFVTHTTFSV
+1008 WMLFVTQTTFSV

-1044 NDQMLEG
+1044 NDQMREG
-1051 HDSRSAAL
+1051 HDARSASL

-1093 NAPLGRAVIGGLTV
+1093 NAPLGRAVIGGLAV

-1121 VLRRRAPKRDFLA
+1121 LLRRRPPREDFL
-1134 DAEPHGTASPA
+1134 DDQEPA
-1145 AQE
+1145 AGAPTTSTQESIDA